1 MADDASAL
9 AFIFQN
15 HFKKRPPTI
24 ELKTNFLYPTKPG
37 KVMGYGKVV
46 KSGKNIVYLESKLE
60 QNDRTVVTSTS
71 TCVSVDMPKIN
82 LKKLSG
88 DNS

>member
-1 MADDASAL
+1 MDKQFENSTIKILKDQIAQMTNATYNNYKRIAEL
-9 AFIFQN
+9 NEQN
-15 HFKKRPPTI
+15 IYLRKKVT
-24 ELKTNFLYPTKPG
+24 
-37 KVMGYGKVV
+37 
-46 KSGKNIVYLESKLE
+46 YLESKLE
-60 QNDRTVVTSTS
+60 QNNRTVVTSTS